1 MWAPFS
7 VFIINITIRFSA
19 LFQPTTAVIGK
30 NIVVALLYA
39 FFAAPNIVVHVAAV
53 YRSILP

>member
-1 MWAPFS
+1 MRAPFS
-7 VFIINITIRFSA
+7 VFIILS
-19 LFQPTTAVIGK
+19 QPLDFLHYSTNHCCNRKK

-53 YRSILP
+53 L